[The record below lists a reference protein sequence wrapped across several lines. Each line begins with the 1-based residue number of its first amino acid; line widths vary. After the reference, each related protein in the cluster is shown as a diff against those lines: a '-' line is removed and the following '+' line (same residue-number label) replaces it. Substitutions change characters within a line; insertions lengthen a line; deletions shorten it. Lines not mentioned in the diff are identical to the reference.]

1 MAEFNREEIDYEDQ
15 LRQSERE
22 RKDLKNIIYEL
33 PVGLITVKGGN
44 ELTIDIANHEFCRM
58 SGYELADF
66 SMEKMS
72 MAQLIHMEDY
82 MMFED
87 AAEVCRRG
95 KTSDE
100 FEARI
105 VTADQNV
112 IWAMFQFQ
120 IYTYRSAVPY
130 YLVSCWDITERKK
143 MENEIMLVNERYHML
158 EEVSDDIVL
167 DYDVKK
173 QQFEIPECYL
183 KFAEDKSVKYAG
195 IEELYGA
202 IHPDD
207 RERFQKIFET
217 ALQREMKGTAEYRL
231 RQGGKESGKYAYFRT
246 CYQSIAD
253 YDGKISHIIGRSYD
267 ISTERAVRE
276 KLLRE
281 VQLDPLTRIYNK
293 TASGEI
299 VDAFLEKST
308 QGTHVLYV
316 IDIDDFK
323 KINDTFGH
331 TVGDMVISDIAT
343 LIREQFT
350 DEAVVGRVGGDE
362 FMVFVKDT
370 SLQEAEAK
378 AEQLCTNVQKT
389 LSGDG
394 AVIVVTLSVGMAVT
408 GKDGYDYSTLFE
420 RADHAMYH
428 IKKNGKNHYG
438 FAGETEEGDCEGKN
452 RAEENENRRNL
463 VADKEF
469 LNTAFSLLSHARDI
483 NGSLN
488 VLLEQIGRKYQMN
501 MVSVF
506 EYAPDGKNMLLTNC
520 WSDMGQI
527 YEKNIL
533 PITWPKLMKAEVGEF
548 VQTTPKWQEK
558 RKKEWL
564 EWSGNAIPIQ
574 SIAAVKFEYS
584 NGKTGCIDVGSVE
597 QGKQWRTEEIGTIC
611 ELSRVVAV
619 FVTLREKMQEDQ
631 QAIHKLKNRDRLTGL
646 YNLEAFRTKLVQLL
660 EAEENPQENPQ
671 ENTYAL
677 TMVDVNNFSYVNENF
692 GAEMGDSILKEF
704 SRLLERKKVMAAC
717 RMYSDYFLVLSRGK
731 SQQEIRRRVKE
742 GNEEFEA
749 KLQERYPA
757 GGMKLSAGICFL
769 SGKSS
774 FETILESANLA
785 RKYAKEHNITSGVVY
800 IEKMRQTRDEQVLI
814 ATRFHAAIQ
823 RGEFEMFLQP
833 KFRLKENTIYGAE
846 ALARWHFGEDG
857 YLQPN
862 RFVPALELMGYIKDL
877 DFFILEQLLK
887 YMTKWKK
894 SGKSLFTISTNF
906 SRKHFENGGE
916 AFLQRMHET
925 MDKYDIDPSYI
936 EVEVTES
943 VMTEK
948 LEDLKHCM
956 IELAQMGFRIA
967 IDDFGTGYSSL
978 SVLYEIPANVVKI
991 DKSFTDKV
999 MVDNKGE
1006 FVSQMG
1012 KFIRAAKEEIVVE
1025 GIETEEQRQFLE
1037 SHGFEYGQGYLF
1049 DRPIPADEFERKYL

>member
-183 KFAEDKSVKYAG
+183 KFAEDKR
-195 IEELYGA
+195 A

-438 FAGETEEGDCEGKN
+438 FAGETEEGDCEGKY
-452 RAEENENRRNL
+452 RTEEKENRRNL

-646 YNLEAFRTKLVQLL
+646 YNMEAFRIKLVQLL
-660 EAEENPQENPQ
+660 EAEENPQ

>member
-1 MAEFNREEIDYEDQ
+1 MEKENRKG
-15 LRQSERE
+15 L
-22 RKDLKNIIYEL
+22 IYEFPMGVAVL
-33 PVGLITVKGGN
+33 KGGN
-44 ELTIDIANHEFCRM
+44 SLQIDIANAEFMKAIGHGEQAEPDRNR
-58 SGYELADF
+58 DF
-66 SMEKMS
+66 YDCVYLQD
-72 MAQLIHMEDY
+72 AGV
-82 MMFED
+82 FED
-87 AAEVCRRG
+87 MIEKCREQKRAEEIEV
-95 KTSDE
+95 
-100 FEARI
+100 RI
-105 VTADQNV
+105 ISGQG
-112 IWAMFQFQ
+112 Q
-120 IYTYRSAVPY
+120 ICWVKFWCSIYYYKDAVPY
-130 YLVSCWDITERKK
+130 YLLICKNTNDRK
-143 MENEIMLVNERYHML
+143 ELEDELLLLNEQYSML
-158 EEVSDDIVL
+158 EEVTDDVPFE
-167 DYDVKK
+167 YDVKGK
-173 QQFEIPECYL
+173 RFRIPHKYHINGRLQKDDQDYMEIEKWL
-183 KFAEDKSVKYAG
+183 AFIHKDEQT
-195 IEELYGA
+195 LY
-202 IHPDD
+202 
-207 RERFQKIFET
+207 REVIQNASEREMSGSFDYRMNT
-217 ALQREMKGTAEYRL
+217 ALGGGIPQYCWYRTVYRSIRGTN
-231 RQGGKESGKYAYFRT
+231 
-246 CYQSIAD
+246 
-253 YDGKISHIIGRSYD
+253 GKILKIIGRSYD
-267 ISTERAVRE
+267 ISSDRKIQE
-276 KLLRE
+276 
-281 VQLDPLTRIYNK
+281 QLSEEMRRDPLTHLYNK
-293 TASGEI
+293 VATGEEAERI
-299 VDAFLEKST
+299 LKEYPE
-308 QGTHVLYV
+308 GTHVLFL
-316 IDIDDFK
+316 IDIDNFK
-323 KINDTFGH
+323 SINDTFGH
-331 TVGDMVISDIAT
+331 TVGDTVISDIASA
-343 LIREQFT
+343 LEEQFP
-350 DEAVVGRVGGDE
+350 DHKLVGRVGGDE
-362 FMVFVKDT
+362 FLVLMDNTTLK
-370 SLQEAEAK
+370 Q
-378 AEQLCTNVQKT
+378 AEQKAKELCRHGEKKLV
-389 LSGDG
+389 GDD
-394 AVIVVTLSVGMAVT
+394 AVIHVTMSVGLAVSGQDGNCYT
-408 GKDGYDYSTLFE
+408 ELFDQADRAMYAIKRSGKSNYAFAGKNKTVHTKRNIDTCGKDVDYE
-420 RADHAMYH
+420 
-428 IKKNGKNHYG
+428 KKQGM
-438 FAGETEEGDCEGKN
+438 
-452 RAEENENRRNL
+452 
-463 VADKEF
+463 DKEF

-646 YNLEAFRTKLVQLL
+646 YNMEAFRIKLVQLL
-660 EAEENPQENPQ
+660 EAEENPQ

>member
-1 MAEFNREEIDYEDQ
+1 
-15 LRQSERE
+15 
-22 RKDLKNIIYEL
+22 
-33 PVGLITVKGGN
+33 
-44 ELTIDIANHEFCRM
+44 
-58 SGYELADF
+58 
-66 SMEKMS
+66 
-72 MAQLIHMEDY
+72 
-82 MMFED
+82 
-87 AAEVCRRG
+87 
-95 KTSDE
+95 
-100 FEARI
+100 
-105 VTADQNV
+105 
-112 IWAMFQFQ
+112 
-120 IYTYRSAVPY
+120 
-130 YLVSCWDITERKK
+130 
-143 MENEIMLVNERYHML
+143 
-158 EEVSDDIVL
+158 
-167 DYDVKK
+167 
-173 QQFEIPECYL
+173 
-183 KFAEDKSVKYAG
+183 
-195 IEELYGA
+195 
-202 IHPDD
+202 
-207 RERFQKIFET
+207 
-217 ALQREMKGTAEYRL
+217 
-231 RQGGKESGKYAYFRT
+231 
-246 CYQSIAD
+246 
-253 YDGKISHIIGRSYD
+253 
-267 ISTERAVRE
+267 
-276 KLLRE
+276 
-281 VQLDPLTRIYNK
+281 
-293 TASGEI
+293 
-299 VDAFLEKST
+299 
-308 QGTHVLYV
+308 
-316 IDIDDFK
+316 
-323 KINDTFGH
+323 
-331 TVGDMVISDIAT
+331 
-343 LIREQFT
+343 
-350 DEAVVGRVGGDE
+350 
-362 FMVFVKDT
+362 
-370 SLQEAEAK
+370 
-378 AEQLCTNVQKT
+378 
-389 LSGDG
+389 
-394 AVIVVTLSVGMAVT
+394 
-408 GKDGYDYSTLFE
+408 
-420 RADHAMYH
+420 
-428 IKKNGKNHYG
+428 
-438 FAGETEEGDCEGKN
+438 
-452 RAEENENRRNL
+452 
-463 VADKEF
+463 
-469 LNTAFSLLSHARDI
+469 
-483 NGSLN
+483 
-488 VLLEQIGRKYQMN
+488 MN
-501 MVSVF
+501 F
-506 EYAPDGKNMLLTNC
+506 
-520 WSDMGQI
+520 
-527 YEKNIL
+527 
-533 PITWPKLMKAEVGEF
+533 
-548 VQTTPKWQEK
+548 
-558 RKKEWL
+558 
-564 EWSGNAIPIQ
+564 
-574 SIAAVKFEYS
+574 
-584 NGKTGCIDVGSVE
+584 DVGSVE

-646 YNLEAFRTKLVQLL
+646 YNMEAFRIKLVQLL
-660 EAEENPQENPQ
+660 EAEENPQ

>member
-1 MAEFNREEIDYEDQ
+1 
-15 LRQSERE
+15 
-22 RKDLKNIIYEL
+22 
-33 PVGLITVKGGN
+33 
-44 ELTIDIANHEFCRM
+44 
-58 SGYELADF
+58 
-66 SMEKMS
+66 
-72 MAQLIHMEDY
+72 
-82 MMFED
+82 
-87 AAEVCRRG
+87 
-95 KTSDE
+95 
-100 FEARI
+100 
-105 VTADQNV
+105 
-112 IWAMFQFQ
+112 
-120 IYTYRSAVPY
+120 
-130 YLVSCWDITERKK
+130 
-143 MENEIMLVNERYHML
+143 
-158 EEVSDDIVL
+158 
-167 DYDVKK
+167 
-173 QQFEIPECYL
+173 
-183 KFAEDKSVKYAG
+183 
-195 IEELYGA
+195 
-202 IHPDD
+202 
-207 RERFQKIFET
+207 
-217 ALQREMKGTAEYRL
+217 
-231 RQGGKESGKYAYFRT
+231 
-246 CYQSIAD
+246 
-253 YDGKISHIIGRSYD
+253 
-267 ISTERAVRE
+267 
-276 KLLRE
+276 
-281 VQLDPLTRIYNK
+281 
-293 TASGEI
+293 
-299 VDAFLEKST
+299 
-308 QGTHVLYV
+308 
-316 IDIDDFK
+316 
-323 KINDTFGH
+323 
-331 TVGDMVISDIAT
+331 
-343 LIREQFT
+343 
-350 DEAVVGRVGGDE
+350 
-362 FMVFVKDT
+362 
-370 SLQEAEAK
+370 
-378 AEQLCTNVQKT
+378 
-389 LSGDG
+389 
-394 AVIVVTLSVGMAVT
+394 
-408 GKDGYDYSTLFE
+408 
-420 RADHAMYH
+420 
-428 IKKNGKNHYG
+428 
-438 FAGETEEGDCEGKN
+438 
-452 RAEENENRRNL
+452 
-463 VADKEF
+463 
-469 LNTAFSLLSHARDI
+469 
-483 NGSLN
+483 
-488 VLLEQIGRKYQMN
+488 

-527 YEKNIL
+527 YEKNVL
-533 PITWPKLMKAEVGEF
+533 PITWPKLVKAEVGEF

-558 RKKEWL
+558 RKKEWK

-660 EAEENPQENPQ
+660 EAEENPQEN
-671 ENTYAL
+671 TYAL

-717 RMYSDYFLVLSRGK
+717 RMYSDYFLVLSKGK

-769 SGKSS
+769 SEKSS

-887 YMTKWKK
+887 YMTKWKE

-925 MDKYDIDPSYI
+925 MEKYDIDPSYI

-948 LEDLKHCM
+948 LEDLKRCM

>member
-1 MAEFNREEIDYEDQ
+1 MAEFNKEEIDYEDQ

-350 DEAVVGRVGGDE
+350 DEAVVGGDE

-438 FAGETEEGDCEGKN
+438 FAGETEEGDCEGKY
-452 RAEENENRRNL
+452 RTEEKENRRNL

-646 YNLEAFRTKLVQLL
+646 YNMEAFRIKLVQLL
-660 EAEENPQENPQ
+660 EAEENPQ

-925 MDKYDIDPSYI
+925 MAKYDIDPSYI

>member
-1 MAEFNREEIDYEDQ
+1 
-15 LRQSERE
+15 
-22 RKDLKNIIYEL
+22 
-33 PVGLITVKGGN
+33 
-44 ELTIDIANHEFCRM
+44 
-58 SGYELADF
+58 
-66 SMEKMS
+66 
-72 MAQLIHMEDY
+72 
-82 MMFED
+82 
-87 AAEVCRRG
+87 
-95 KTSDE
+95 
-100 FEARI
+100 
-105 VTADQNV
+105 
-112 IWAMFQFQ
+112 
-120 IYTYRSAVPY
+120 
-130 YLVSCWDITERKK
+130 
-143 MENEIMLVNERYHML
+143 
-158 EEVSDDIVL
+158 
-167 DYDVKK
+167 
-173 QQFEIPECYL
+173 
-183 KFAEDKSVKYAG
+183 
-195 IEELYGA
+195 
-202 IHPDD
+202 
-207 RERFQKIFET
+207 
-217 ALQREMKGTAEYRL
+217 
-231 RQGGKESGKYAYFRT
+231 
-246 CYQSIAD
+246 
-253 YDGKISHIIGRSYD
+253 
-267 ISTERAVRE
+267 
-276 KLLRE
+276 
-281 VQLDPLTRIYNK
+281 
-293 TASGEI
+293 
-299 VDAFLEKST
+299 
-308 QGTHVLYV
+308 
-316 IDIDDFK
+316 
-323 KINDTFGH
+323 
-331 TVGDMVISDIAT
+331 
-343 LIREQFT
+343 
-350 DEAVVGRVGGDE
+350 
-362 FMVFVKDT
+362 
-370 SLQEAEAK
+370 
-378 AEQLCTNVQKT
+378 
-389 LSGDG
+389 
-394 AVIVVTLSVGMAVT
+394 
-408 GKDGYDYSTLFE
+408 
-420 RADHAMYH
+420 
-428 IKKNGKNHYG
+428 
-438 FAGETEEGDCEGKN
+438 
-452 RAEENENRRNL
+452 
-463 VADKEF
+463 
-469 LNTAFSLLSHARDI
+469 
-483 NGSLN
+483 
-488 VLLEQIGRKYQMN
+488 

-646 YNLEAFRTKLVQLL
+646 YNMEAFRTKLVQLL
-660 EAEENPQENPQ
+660 EAEENPQ

>member
-438 FAGETEEGDCEGKN
+438 FAGETEEGDCEGKY
-452 RAEENENRRNL
+452 RTEEKENRRNL

-646 YNLEAFRTKLVQLL
+646 YNMEAFRIKLVQLL
-660 EAEENPQENPQ
+660 EAEENPQ

-774 FETILESANLA
+774 FETILESANL
-785 RKYAKEHNITSGVVY
+785 AKEHNITSGVVY

-999 MVDNKGE
+999 MVDNRGE

>member
-1 MAEFNREEIDYEDQ
+1 
-15 LRQSERE
+15 
-22 RKDLKNIIYEL
+22 
-33 PVGLITVKGGN
+33 
-44 ELTIDIANHEFCRM
+44 
-58 SGYELADF
+58 
-66 SMEKMS
+66 
-72 MAQLIHMEDY
+72 
-82 MMFED
+82 
-87 AAEVCRRG
+87 
-95 KTSDE
+95 
-100 FEARI
+100 
-105 VTADQNV
+105 
-112 IWAMFQFQ
+112 
-120 IYTYRSAVPY
+120 
-130 YLVSCWDITERKK
+130 

-231 RQGGKESGKYAYFRT
+231 RQGGKESGKY
-246 CYQSIAD
+246 AD

-362 FMVFVKDT
+362 FMVFVKDS

-438 FAGETEEGDCEGKN
+438 FAGETEEGDCEGKY
-452 RAEENENRRNL
+452 RTEEKENRRNL

-660 EAEENPQENPQ
+660 EAEENPQEN
-671 ENTYAL
+671 TYAL

-717 RMYSDYFLVLSRGK
+717 RMYSDYFLVLSKGK

-742 GNEEFEA
+742 GNEEFET

-814 ATRFHAAIQ
+814 ATRIHAAIQ

>member
-1 MAEFNREEIDYEDQ
+1 
-15 LRQSERE
+15 
-22 RKDLKNIIYEL
+22 
-33 PVGLITVKGGN
+33 
-44 ELTIDIANHEFCRM
+44 
-58 SGYELADF
+58 
-66 SMEKMS
+66 
-72 MAQLIHMEDY
+72 
-82 MMFED
+82 
-87 AAEVCRRG
+87 
-95 KTSDE
+95 
-100 FEARI
+100 
-105 VTADQNV
+105 
-112 IWAMFQFQ
+112 
-120 IYTYRSAVPY
+120 
-130 YLVSCWDITERKK
+130 
-143 MENEIMLVNERYHML
+143 
-158 EEVSDDIVL
+158 
-167 DYDVKK
+167 
-173 QQFEIPECYL
+173 
-183 KFAEDKSVKYAG
+183 
-195 IEELYGA
+195 
-202 IHPDD
+202 
-207 RERFQKIFET
+207 
-217 ALQREMKGTAEYRL
+217 
-231 RQGGKESGKYAYFRT
+231 
-246 CYQSIAD
+246 
-253 YDGKISHIIGRSYD
+253 
-267 ISTERAVRE
+267 
-276 KLLRE
+276 
-281 VQLDPLTRIYNK
+281 
-293 TASGEI
+293 
-299 VDAFLEKST
+299 
-308 QGTHVLYV
+308 
-316 IDIDDFK
+316 
-323 KINDTFGH
+323 
-331 TVGDMVISDIAT
+331 
-343 LIREQFT
+343 
-350 DEAVVGRVGGDE
+350 
-362 FMVFVKDT
+362 
-370 SLQEAEAK
+370 
-378 AEQLCTNVQKT
+378 
-389 LSGDG
+389 
-394 AVIVVTLSVGMAVT
+394 
-408 GKDGYDYSTLFE
+408 
-420 RADHAMYH
+420 
-428 IKKNGKNHYG
+428 
-438 FAGETEEGDCEGKN
+438 
-452 RAEENENRRNL
+452 
-463 VADKEF
+463 
-469 LNTAFSLLSHARDI
+469 
-483 NGSLN
+483 
-488 VLLEQIGRKYQMN
+488 

-527 YEKNIL
+527 YEKNVL
-533 PITWPKLMKAEVGEF
+533 PITWPKLVKAEVGEF
-548 VQTTPKWQEK
+548 VQTTPKWQKK
-558 RKKEWL
+558 RKKEWN

-597 QGKQWRTEEIGTIC
+597 QDKQWRTEEIGTIC

-619 FVTLREKMQEDQ
+619 FVTLREKMQENQ

-660 EAEENPQENPQ
+660 KAEENPQ

-704 SRLLERKKVMAAC
+704 SWLLERKKVMAAC
-717 RMYSDYFLVLSRGK
+717 RMYSDYFLVLSKGK

-769 SGKSS
+769 SEKSS

-814 ATRFHAAIQ
+814 ATRFYAAIQ

-887 YMTKWKK
+887 YMTKWKE

-956 IELAQMGFRIA
+956 VELAQMGFRIA

>member
-1 MAEFNREEIDYEDQ
+1 
-15 LRQSERE
+15 
-22 RKDLKNIIYEL
+22 
-33 PVGLITVKGGN
+33 
-44 ELTIDIANHEFCRM
+44 
-58 SGYELADF
+58 
-66 SMEKMS
+66 
-72 MAQLIHMEDY
+72 
-82 MMFED
+82 
-87 AAEVCRRG
+87 
-95 KTSDE
+95 
-100 FEARI
+100 
-105 VTADQNV
+105 
-112 IWAMFQFQ
+112 
-120 IYTYRSAVPY
+120 
-130 YLVSCWDITERKK
+130 
-143 MENEIMLVNERYHML
+143 
-158 EEVSDDIVL
+158 
-167 DYDVKK
+167 
-173 QQFEIPECYL
+173 
-183 KFAEDKSVKYAG
+183 
-195 IEELYGA
+195 
-202 IHPDD
+202 
-207 RERFQKIFET
+207 
-217 ALQREMKGTAEYRL
+217 
-231 RQGGKESGKYAYFRT
+231 
-246 CYQSIAD
+246 
-253 YDGKISHIIGRSYD
+253 
-267 ISTERAVRE
+267 
-276 KLLRE
+276 
-281 VQLDPLTRIYNK
+281 
-293 TASGEI
+293 
-299 VDAFLEKST
+299 
-308 QGTHVLYV
+308 
-316 IDIDDFK
+316 
-323 KINDTFGH
+323 
-331 TVGDMVISDIAT
+331 
-343 LIREQFT
+343 
-350 DEAVVGRVGGDE
+350 
-362 FMVFVKDT
+362 
-370 SLQEAEAK
+370 
-378 AEQLCTNVQKT
+378 
-389 LSGDG
+389 
-394 AVIVVTLSVGMAVT
+394 
-408 GKDGYDYSTLFE
+408 
-420 RADHAMYH
+420 
-428 IKKNGKNHYG
+428 
-438 FAGETEEGDCEGKN
+438 
-452 RAEENENRRNL
+452 
-463 VADKEF
+463 
-469 LNTAFSLLSHARDI
+469 
-483 NGSLN
+483 
-488 VLLEQIGRKYQMN
+488 
-501 MVSVF
+501 
-506 EYAPDGKNMLLTNC
+506 
-520 WSDMGQI
+520 
-527 YEKNIL
+527 
-533 PITWPKLMKAEVGEF
+533 MKAEVGEF

-660 EAEENPQENPQ
+660 KAEENPQ

>member
-1 MAEFNREEIDYEDQ
+1 
-15 LRQSERE
+15 
-22 RKDLKNIIYEL
+22 
-33 PVGLITVKGGN
+33 
-44 ELTIDIANHEFCRM
+44 
-58 SGYELADF
+58 
-66 SMEKMS
+66 
-72 MAQLIHMEDY
+72 
-82 MMFED
+82 
-87 AAEVCRRG
+87 
-95 KTSDE
+95 
-100 FEARI
+100 
-105 VTADQNV
+105 
-112 IWAMFQFQ
+112 
-120 IYTYRSAVPY
+120 
-130 YLVSCWDITERKK
+130 
-143 MENEIMLVNERYHML
+143 
-158 EEVSDDIVL
+158 
-167 DYDVKK
+167 
-173 QQFEIPECYL
+173 
-183 KFAEDKSVKYAG
+183 
-195 IEELYGA
+195 
-202 IHPDD
+202 
-207 RERFQKIFET
+207 
-217 ALQREMKGTAEYRL
+217 
-231 RQGGKESGKYAYFRT
+231 
-246 CYQSIAD
+246 
-253 YDGKISHIIGRSYD
+253 
-267 ISTERAVRE
+267 
-276 KLLRE
+276 
-281 VQLDPLTRIYNK
+281 
-293 TASGEI
+293 
-299 VDAFLEKST
+299 
-308 QGTHVLYV
+308 
-316 IDIDDFK
+316 
-323 KINDTFGH
+323 
-331 TVGDMVISDIAT
+331 
-343 LIREQFT
+343 
-350 DEAVVGRVGGDE
+350 
-362 FMVFVKDT
+362 
-370 SLQEAEAK
+370 
-378 AEQLCTNVQKT
+378 
-389 LSGDG
+389 
-394 AVIVVTLSVGMAVT
+394 
-408 GKDGYDYSTLFE
+408 
-420 RADHAMYH
+420 
-428 IKKNGKNHYG
+428 
-438 FAGETEEGDCEGKN
+438 
-452 RAEENENRRNL
+452 
-463 VADKEF
+463 
-469 LNTAFSLLSHARDI
+469 
-483 NGSLN
+483 
-488 VLLEQIGRKYQMN
+488 
-501 MVSVF
+501 
-506 EYAPDGKNMLLTNC
+506 
-520 WSDMGQI
+520 
-527 YEKNIL
+527 
-533 PITWPKLMKAEVGEF
+533 
-548 VQTTPKWQEK
+548 
-558 RKKEWL
+558 
-564 EWSGNAIPIQ
+564 
-574 SIAAVKFEYS
+574 
-584 NGKTGCIDVGSVE
+584 
-597 QGKQWRTEEIGTIC
+597 
-611 ELSRVVAV
+611 
-619 FVTLREKMQEDQ
+619 MQEDQ

-660 EAEENPQENPQ
+660 KAEENPQ

-704 SRLLERKKVMAAC
+704 SQLLERKKVMTAC
-717 RMYSDYFLVLSRGK
+717 RMYSDYFLVLSKGK

>member
-1 MAEFNREEIDYEDQ
+1 
-15 LRQSERE
+15 
-22 RKDLKNIIYEL
+22 
-33 PVGLITVKGGN
+33 
-44 ELTIDIANHEFCRM
+44 
-58 SGYELADF
+58 
-66 SMEKMS
+66 
-72 MAQLIHMEDY
+72 
-82 MMFED
+82 
-87 AAEVCRRG
+87 
-95 KTSDE
+95 
-100 FEARI
+100 
-105 VTADQNV
+105 
-112 IWAMFQFQ
+112 
-120 IYTYRSAVPY
+120 
-130 YLVSCWDITERKK
+130 
-143 MENEIMLVNERYHML
+143 
-158 EEVSDDIVL
+158 
-167 DYDVKK
+167 
-173 QQFEIPECYL
+173 
-183 KFAEDKSVKYAG
+183 
-195 IEELYGA
+195 
-202 IHPDD
+202 
-207 RERFQKIFET
+207 
-217 ALQREMKGTAEYRL
+217 
-231 RQGGKESGKYAYFRT
+231 
-246 CYQSIAD
+246 
-253 YDGKISHIIGRSYD
+253 
-267 ISTERAVRE
+267 
-276 KLLRE
+276 
-281 VQLDPLTRIYNK
+281 
-293 TASGEI
+293 
-299 VDAFLEKST
+299 
-308 QGTHVLYV
+308 
-316 IDIDDFK
+316 
-323 KINDTFGH
+323 
-331 TVGDMVISDIAT
+331 
-343 LIREQFT
+343 
-350 DEAVVGRVGGDE
+350 
-362 FMVFVKDT
+362 
-370 SLQEAEAK
+370 
-378 AEQLCTNVQKT
+378 
-389 LSGDG
+389 
-394 AVIVVTLSVGMAVT
+394 
-408 GKDGYDYSTLFE
+408 
-420 RADHAMYH
+420 
-428 IKKNGKNHYG
+428 
-438 FAGETEEGDCEGKN
+438 
-452 RAEENENRRNL
+452 
-463 VADKEF
+463 
-469 LNTAFSLLSHARDI
+469 
-483 NGSLN
+483 
-488 VLLEQIGRKYQMN
+488 

-660 EAEENPQENPQ
+660 EAEENPQEN
-671 ENTYAL
+671 TYAL

-769 SGKSS
+769 SEKSS

-814 ATRFHAAIQ
+814 ATRFYAAIQ

-887 YMTKWKK
+887 YMTKWKE

>member
-1 MAEFNREEIDYEDQ
+1 
-15 LRQSERE
+15 
-22 RKDLKNIIYEL
+22 
-33 PVGLITVKGGN
+33 
-44 ELTIDIANHEFCRM
+44 
-58 SGYELADF
+58 
-66 SMEKMS
+66 
-72 MAQLIHMEDY
+72 
-82 MMFED
+82 
-87 AAEVCRRG
+87 
-95 KTSDE
+95 
-100 FEARI
+100 
-105 VTADQNV
+105 
-112 IWAMFQFQ
+112 
-120 IYTYRSAVPY
+120 
-130 YLVSCWDITERKK
+130 
-143 MENEIMLVNERYHML
+143 
-158 EEVSDDIVL
+158 
-167 DYDVKK
+167 
-173 QQFEIPECYL
+173 
-183 KFAEDKSVKYAG
+183 
-195 IEELYGA
+195 
-202 IHPDD
+202 
-207 RERFQKIFET
+207 
-217 ALQREMKGTAEYRL
+217 
-231 RQGGKESGKYAYFRT
+231 
-246 CYQSIAD
+246 
-253 YDGKISHIIGRSYD
+253 
-267 ISTERAVRE
+267 
-276 KLLRE
+276 
-281 VQLDPLTRIYNK
+281 
-293 TASGEI
+293 
-299 VDAFLEKST
+299 
-308 QGTHVLYV
+308 
-316 IDIDDFK
+316 
-323 KINDTFGH
+323 
-331 TVGDMVISDIAT
+331 
-343 LIREQFT
+343 
-350 DEAVVGRVGGDE
+350 
-362 FMVFVKDT
+362 
-370 SLQEAEAK
+370 
-378 AEQLCTNVQKT
+378 
-389 LSGDG
+389 
-394 AVIVVTLSVGMAVT
+394 
-408 GKDGYDYSTLFE
+408 
-420 RADHAMYH
+420 
-428 IKKNGKNHYG
+428 
-438 FAGETEEGDCEGKN
+438 
-452 RAEENENRRNL
+452 
-463 VADKEF
+463 
-469 LNTAFSLLSHARDI
+469 
-483 NGSLN
+483 
-488 VLLEQIGRKYQMN
+488 

-660 EAEENPQENPQ
+660 KAEENPQ

-717 RMYSDYFLVLSRGK
+717 RMYSDYFLVLSKGK
-731 SQQEIRRRVKE
+731 SQQELRRRVKE

-769 SGKSS
+769 SEKSS

-887 YMTKWKK
+887 YMTKWKE

-925 MDKYDIDPSYI
+925 MEKYDIDPSYI

>member
-1 MAEFNREEIDYEDQ
+1 MAEFNKEEIDYEDQ

-58 SGYELADF
+58 SGYRSADF
-66 SMEKMS
+66 SMEKMC

-276 KLLRE
+276 KLRE

-438 FAGETEEGDCEGKN
+438 FAGETEEGDCEGKYCT
-452 RAEENENRRNL
+452 EEKENRRNL

-660 EAEENPQENPQ
+660 EAEENPQEN
-671 ENTYAL
+671 TYAL

-717 RMYSDYFLVLSRGK
+717 RMYSDYFLALSKGK

-887 YMTKWKK
+887 YMTKWKE

-916 AFLQRMHET
+916 AFLQRIHET
-925 MDKYDIDPSYI
+925 MAKYDIDPSYI

>member
-316 IDIDDFK
+316 IDIDFK

-438 FAGETEEGDCEGKN
+438 FAGETEEGDCEGKY
-452 RAEENENRRNL
+452 RTEEKENRRNL

-646 YNLEAFRTKLVQLL
+646 YNMEAFRIKLVQLL
-660 EAEENPQENPQ
+660 EAEENPQ

>member
-1 MAEFNREEIDYEDQ
+1 
-15 LRQSERE
+15 
-22 RKDLKNIIYEL
+22 
-33 PVGLITVKGGN
+33 
-44 ELTIDIANHEFCRM
+44 
-58 SGYELADF
+58 
-66 SMEKMS
+66 
-72 MAQLIHMEDY
+72 
-82 MMFED
+82 
-87 AAEVCRRG
+87 
-95 KTSDE
+95 
-100 FEARI
+100 
-105 VTADQNV
+105 
-112 IWAMFQFQ
+112 
-120 IYTYRSAVPY
+120 
-130 YLVSCWDITERKK
+130 
-143 MENEIMLVNERYHML
+143 
-158 EEVSDDIVL
+158 
-167 DYDVKK
+167 
-173 QQFEIPECYL
+173 
-183 KFAEDKSVKYAG
+183 
-195 IEELYGA
+195 
-202 IHPDD
+202 
-207 RERFQKIFET
+207 
-217 ALQREMKGTAEYRL
+217 
-231 RQGGKESGKYAYFRT
+231 
-246 CYQSIAD
+246 
-253 YDGKISHIIGRSYD
+253 
-267 ISTERAVRE
+267 
-276 KLLRE
+276 
-281 VQLDPLTRIYNK
+281 
-293 TASGEI
+293 
-299 VDAFLEKST
+299 
-308 QGTHVLYV
+308 
-316 IDIDDFK
+316 
-323 KINDTFGH
+323 
-331 TVGDMVISDIAT
+331 
-343 LIREQFT
+343 
-350 DEAVVGRVGGDE
+350 
-362 FMVFVKDT
+362 
-370 SLQEAEAK
+370 
-378 AEQLCTNVQKT
+378 
-389 LSGDG
+389 
-394 AVIVVTLSVGMAVT
+394 
-408 GKDGYDYSTLFE
+408 
-420 RADHAMYH
+420 
-428 IKKNGKNHYG
+428 
-438 FAGETEEGDCEGKN
+438 
-452 RAEENENRRNL
+452 
-463 VADKEF
+463 
-469 LNTAFSLLSHARDI
+469 
-483 NGSLN
+483 
-488 VLLEQIGRKYQMN
+488 

-611 ELSRVVAV
+611 ELSRVVPV

-646 YNLEAFRTKLVQLL
+646 YNMEAFRIKLVQLL
-660 EAEENPQENPQ
+660 EAEENPQ

-887 YMTKWKK
+887 YMTKWKE

>member
-58 SGYELADF
+58 SGYRSADF
-66 SMEKMS
+66 SMEKMC

-362 FMVFVKDT
+362 FMVFVK
-370 SLQEAEAK
+370 AEAK

-438 FAGETEEGDCEGKN
+438 FAGETEEGDCEGKY
-452 RAEENENRRNL
+452 RTEEKENRRNL

-574 SIAAVKFEYS
+574 SIAAVKLEYS

-646 YNLEAFRTKLVQLL
+646 YNMEAFRIKLVQLL
-660 EAEENPQENPQ
+660 EAEENPQ

>member
-1 MAEFNREEIDYEDQ
+1 MAEFNKEEIDYEDQ

-58 SGYELADF
+58 SGYRSADF
-66 SMEKMS
+66 SMEKMC

-207 RERFQKIFET
+207 RERFQKMFET

-246 CYQSIAD
+246 RYQSIAD

-438 FAGETEEGDCEGKN
+438 FAGETEEGDCEGKY
-452 RAEENENRRNL
+452 RTEEKENRRNL

-660 EAEENPQENPQ
+660 EAEENPQE
-671 ENTYAL
+671 
-677 TMVDVNNFSYVNENF
+677 
-692 GAEMGDSILKEF
+692 
-704 SRLLERKKVMAAC
+704 
-717 RMYSDYFLVLSRGK
+717 
-731 SQQEIRRRVKE
+731 IRRRVKE

-814 ATRFHAAIQ
+814 ATRFYAAIQ

-846 ALARWHFGEDG
+846 ALARWHFGEEG

-877 DFFILEQLLK
+877 DFFIFEQLLK
-887 YMTKWKK
+887 YMTKWKE

-916 AFLQRMHET
+916 AFLQRIHET
-925 MDKYDIDPSYI
+925 MAKYDIDPSYI

-948 LEDLKHCM
+948 LGDLKRCM

-999 MVDNKGE
+999 MVDNRGE

>member
-1 MAEFNREEIDYEDQ
+1 
-15 LRQSERE
+15 
-22 RKDLKNIIYEL
+22 
-33 PVGLITVKGGN
+33 
-44 ELTIDIANHEFCRM
+44 
-58 SGYELADF
+58 
-66 SMEKMS
+66 
-72 MAQLIHMEDY
+72 
-82 MMFED
+82 
-87 AAEVCRRG
+87 
-95 KTSDE
+95 
-100 FEARI
+100 
-105 VTADQNV
+105 
-112 IWAMFQFQ
+112 
-120 IYTYRSAVPY
+120 
-130 YLVSCWDITERKK
+130 
-143 MENEIMLVNERYHML
+143 
-158 EEVSDDIVL
+158 
-167 DYDVKK
+167 
-173 QQFEIPECYL
+173 
-183 KFAEDKSVKYAG
+183 
-195 IEELYGA
+195 
-202 IHPDD
+202 
-207 RERFQKIFET
+207 
-217 ALQREMKGTAEYRL
+217 
-231 RQGGKESGKYAYFRT
+231 
-246 CYQSIAD
+246 
-253 YDGKISHIIGRSYD
+253 
-267 ISTERAVRE
+267 
-276 KLLRE
+276 
-281 VQLDPLTRIYNK
+281 
-293 TASGEI
+293 
-299 VDAFLEKST
+299 
-308 QGTHVLYV
+308 
-316 IDIDDFK
+316 
-323 KINDTFGH
+323 
-331 TVGDMVISDIAT
+331 
-343 LIREQFT
+343 
-350 DEAVVGRVGGDE
+350 
-362 FMVFVKDT
+362 
-370 SLQEAEAK
+370 
-378 AEQLCTNVQKT
+378 
-389 LSGDG
+389 
-394 AVIVVTLSVGMAVT
+394 
-408 GKDGYDYSTLFE
+408 
-420 RADHAMYH
+420 
-428 IKKNGKNHYG
+428 
-438 FAGETEEGDCEGKN
+438 
-452 RAEENENRRNL
+452 
-463 VADKEF
+463 
-469 LNTAFSLLSHARDI
+469 
-483 NGSLN
+483 
-488 VLLEQIGRKYQMN
+488 
-501 MVSVF
+501 
-506 EYAPDGKNMLLTNC
+506 MLLTNC

-646 YNLEAFRTKLVQLL
+646 YNMEAFRTKLVQLL
-660 EAEENPQENPQ
+660 EAEENPQ

>member
-1 MAEFNREEIDYEDQ
+1 MAEFNKEEIDYEDQ

-44 ELTIDIANHEFCRM
+44 ELTIDTVNREFCRM

-66 SMEKMS
+66 SMGKMS

-95 KTSDE
+95 KISDE

-105 VTADQNV
+105 VSSDQKV

-120 IYTYRSAVPY
+120 IYAYRSAVPY

-195 IEELYGA
+195 AEELYGA
-202 IHPDD
+202 IYPDD
-207 RERFQKIFET
+207 RERFQKMFET

-246 CYQSIAD
+246 YYQSIAD

-293 TASGEI
+293 TASREM
-299 VDAFLEKST
+299 VDAFLEKAT
-308 QGTHVLYV
+308 QGMHVLYV

-323 KINDTFGH
+323 TINDTFGH
-331 TVGDMVISDIAT
+331 TVGDMVISDIAA

-350 DEAVVGRVGGDE
+350 EEAIVGRVGGDE
-362 FMVFVKDT
+362 FIVFMKDT
-370 SLQEAEAK
+370 SVKEAEKK
-378 AEQLCTNVQKT
+378 AEQMCRNVRKT

-394 AVIVVTLSVGMAVT
+394 AVIHVTMSVGMAVT
-408 GKDGYDYSTLFE
+408 GKDGYDYNTLFE

-438 FAGETEEGDCEGKN
+438 FAGENEEGDCEGKN

-488 VLLEQIGRKYQMN
+488 VLLEQMGRKFQMN

-527 YEKNIL
+527 YEKNML
-533 PITWPKLMKAEVGEF
+533 PITWPKLMQAEVGEF
-548 VQTTPKWQEK
+548 VQTTPKWQER
-558 RKKEWL
+558 RKKEWK

-597 QGKQWRTEEIGTIC
+597 PDKQWHAEEIGTIC
-611 ELSRVVAV
+611 ELGRVVAV
-619 FVTLREKMQEDQ
+619 FVTLREKIQADQ
-631 QAIHKLKNRDRLTGL
+631 QAIHKLKNRDKLTGL
-646 YNLEAFRTKLVQLL
+646 YNLDAFRTKLVQLL
-660 EAEENPQENPQ
+660 EAEENPQ

-704 SRLLERKKVMAAC
+704 SQLLERKKVMAAC
-717 RMYSDYFLVLSRGK
+717 RMYSDYFLVLSKGK
-731 SQQEIRRRVKE
+731 SQSEIRRRIKE

-769 SGKSS
+769 SEKSS
-774 FETILESANLA
+774 FDTILESANLA

-800 IEKMRQTRDEQVLI
+800 MEKMRQTRDEQVLI
-814 ATRFHAAIQ
+814 ATRFYAAIQ

-846 ALARWHFGEDG
+846 ALARWHFGENC
-857 YLQPN
+857 YLQPD

-877 DFFILEQLLK
+877 DFFIFEQLLK
-887 YMTKWKK
+887 YMTKWKE

-916 AFLQRMHET
+916 AFLQRIHET
-925 MDKYDIDPSYI
+925 MAKYDIDPSYI

-948 LEDLKHCM
+948 LGDLKRCM

-999 MVDNKGE
+999 MVDNRGE

>member
-1 MAEFNREEIDYEDQ
+1 MAEFNKEEIDYEDQ

-58 SGYELADF
+58 SGYRSADF
-66 SMEKMS
+66 SMEKMC

-438 FAGETEEGDCEGKN
+438 FAGETEEGDCEGKY
-452 RAEENENRRNL
+452 RTEEKENRRNL

-469 LNTAFSLLSHARDI
+469 LNTAFLLLSHARDM

-488 VLLEQIGRKYQMN
+488 VLLERIGRRYHLD
-501 MVSVF
+501 MVAVF
-506 EYAPDGKNMLLTNC
+506 EYDEQIPQMTLTNY
-520 WSDMGQI
+520 WSTFGQI
-527 YEKNIL
+527 YEKNVIKPIRTEVVEAGSGDFVIL
-533 PITWPKLMKAEVGEF
+533 NDTDETHYKRLSFENWNTGENRIT
-548 VQTTPKWQEK
+548 Q
-558 RKKEWL
+558 
-564 EWSGNAIPIQ
+564 
-574 SIAAVKFEYS
+574 IAVAKFEYS
-584 NGKTGCIDVGSVE
+584 GSKTGGLYFGVQNRQNYFESAD
-597 QGKQWRTEEIGTIC
+597 RTTFC
-611 ELSRVVAV
+611 ELARVTSV
-619 FVTLREKMQEDQ
+619 FVSLRNKLRDDQ
-631 QAIHKLKNRDRLTGL
+631 KEIRHLQDRDQLTGL
-646 YNLEAFRTKLVQLL
+646 YNLEAFKYRLKNILA
-660 EAEENPQENPQ
+660 EAKQGQEH
-671 ENTYAL
+671 YAL
-677 TMVDVNNFSYVNENF
+677 VHIDIDKFSYVNENY
-692 GAEMGDSILKEF
+692 GQQTGDAILKDFAGGIQTNE
-704 SRLLERKKVMAAC
+704 RVLLAC
-717 RMYSDYFLVLSRGK
+717 RMYSDYFILLLKGKDQSEIEKLVAWST
-731 SQQEIRRRVKE
+731 EHY
-742 GNEEFEA
+742 EE
-749 KLQERYPA
+749 KLKKRYPS
-757 GGMKLSAGICFL
+757 GTLRLSVGICHIENLNEKFD
-769 SGKSS
+769 
-774 FETILESANLA
+774 TILESANLA
-785 RKYAKEHNITSGVVY
+785 RKLVKEQGGSGICVYKEEMRAK
-800 IEKMRQTRDEQVLI
+800 RDD
-814 ATRFHAAIQ
+814 AIQ
-823 RGEFEMFLQP
+823 ITGRFYGAMQQGELEVYLQP
-833 KFRLKENTIYGAE
+833 KFNLEERKIYGAE
-846 ALARWHFGEDG
+846 ALARWRTKTGEMIMPG
-857 YLQPN
+857 
-862 RFVPALELMGYIKDL
+862 RFVPPLENIGYVVDL
-877 DFFILEQLLK
+877 DFYIYEQLLRAMK
-887 YMTKWKK
+887 RWKK
-894 SGKSLFTISTNF
+894 AGKELFLPPLHRGS
-906 SRKHFENGGE
+906 
-916 AFLQRMHET
+916 AV
-925 MDKYDIDPSYI
+925 PSAPGLRYLPI
-936 EVEVTES
+936 FRDATLKAVE
-943 VMTEK
+943 
-948 LEDLKHCM
+948 
-956 IELAQMGFRIA
+956 
-967 IDDFGTGYSSL
+967 
-978 SVLYEIPANVVKI
+978 KI
-991 DKSFTDKV
+991 LPD
-999 MVDNKGE
+999 
-1006 FVSQMG
+1006 
-1012 KFIRAAKEEIVVE
+1012 A
-1025 GIETEEQRQFLE
+1025 
-1037 SHGFEYGQGYLF
+1037 
-1049 DRPIPADEFERKYL
+1049 

>member
-1 MAEFNREEIDYEDQ
+1 
-15 LRQSERE
+15 
-22 RKDLKNIIYEL
+22 
-33 PVGLITVKGGN
+33 
-44 ELTIDIANHEFCRM
+44 
-58 SGYELADF
+58 
-66 SMEKMS
+66 
-72 MAQLIHMEDY
+72 
-82 MMFED
+82 
-87 AAEVCRRG
+87 
-95 KTSDE
+95 
-100 FEARI
+100 
-105 VTADQNV
+105 
-112 IWAMFQFQ
+112 
-120 IYTYRSAVPY
+120 
-130 YLVSCWDITERKK
+130 
-143 MENEIMLVNERYHML
+143 
-158 EEVSDDIVL
+158 
-167 DYDVKK
+167 
-173 QQFEIPECYL
+173 
-183 KFAEDKSVKYAG
+183 
-195 IEELYGA
+195 
-202 IHPDD
+202 
-207 RERFQKIFET
+207 
-217 ALQREMKGTAEYRL
+217 
-231 RQGGKESGKYAYFRT
+231 
-246 CYQSIAD
+246 
-253 YDGKISHIIGRSYD
+253 
-267 ISTERAVRE
+267 
-276 KLLRE
+276 
-281 VQLDPLTRIYNK
+281 
-293 TASGEI
+293 
-299 VDAFLEKST
+299 
-308 QGTHVLYV
+308 
-316 IDIDDFK
+316 
-323 KINDTFGH
+323 
-331 TVGDMVISDIAT
+331 
-343 LIREQFT
+343 
-350 DEAVVGRVGGDE
+350 
-362 FMVFVKDT
+362 
-370 SLQEAEAK
+370 
-378 AEQLCTNVQKT
+378 
-389 LSGDG
+389 
-394 AVIVVTLSVGMAVT
+394 
-408 GKDGYDYSTLFE
+408 
-420 RADHAMYH
+420 
-428 IKKNGKNHYG
+428 
-438 FAGETEEGDCEGKN
+438 
-452 RAEENENRRNL
+452 
-463 VADKEF
+463 
-469 LNTAFSLLSHARDI
+469 
-483 NGSLN
+483 
-488 VLLEQIGRKYQMN
+488 

-646 YNLEAFRTKLVQLL
+646 YNMEAFRIKLVQLL
-660 EAEENPQENPQ
+660 EAEENPQ

-1025 GIETEEQRQFLE
+1025 GIETEEQRQFLNMGRGICLTGRSRQMNLKE
-1037 SHGFEYGQGYLF
+1037 NIYKLLFFEDY
-1049 DRPIPADEFERKYL
+1049 I

>member
-438 FAGETEEGDCEGKN
+438 FAGETEEGDCEGKY
-452 RAEENENRRNL
+452 RTEEKENRRNL

-646 YNLEAFRTKLVQLL
+646 YNMELL
-660 EAEENPQENPQ
+660 EAEENPQ

>member
-1 MAEFNREEIDYEDQ
+1 MAEFNKEEIDYEDQ

-316 IDIDDFK
+316 IDIDNFK

-438 FAGETEEGDCEGKN
+438 FAGETEEGDCEGKY
-452 RAEENENRRNL
+452 RTEEKENRRNL

-646 YNLEAFRTKLVQLL
+646 YNMEAFRIKLVQLL
-660 EAEENPQENPQ
+660 EAEENPQ

-774 FETILESANLA
+774 FA

-999 MVDNKGE
+999 MVDNRGE

>member
-438 FAGETEEGDCEGKN
+438 FAGETEEGDCEGKY
-452 RAEENENRRNL
+452 RTEEKENRRNL

-619 FVTLREKMQEDQ
+619 FVTLREKQ

-646 YNLEAFRTKLVQLL
+646 YNMEAFRIKLVQLL
-660 EAEENPQENPQ
+660 EAEENPQ

>member
-1 MAEFNREEIDYEDQ
+1 
-15 LRQSERE
+15 
-22 RKDLKNIIYEL
+22 
-33 PVGLITVKGGN
+33 
-44 ELTIDIANHEFCRM
+44 
-58 SGYELADF
+58 
-66 SMEKMS
+66 
-72 MAQLIHMEDY
+72 
-82 MMFED
+82 
-87 AAEVCRRG
+87 
-95 KTSDE
+95 
-100 FEARI
+100 
-105 VTADQNV
+105 
-112 IWAMFQFQ
+112 
-120 IYTYRSAVPY
+120 
-130 YLVSCWDITERKK
+130 
-143 MENEIMLVNERYHML
+143 
-158 EEVSDDIVL
+158 
-167 DYDVKK
+167 
-173 QQFEIPECYL
+173 
-183 KFAEDKSVKYAG
+183 
-195 IEELYGA
+195 
-202 IHPDD
+202 
-207 RERFQKIFET
+207 
-217 ALQREMKGTAEYRL
+217 
-231 RQGGKESGKYAYFRT
+231 
-246 CYQSIAD
+246 
-253 YDGKISHIIGRSYD
+253 
-267 ISTERAVRE
+267 
-276 KLLRE
+276 
-281 VQLDPLTRIYNK
+281 
-293 TASGEI
+293 
-299 VDAFLEKST
+299 
-308 QGTHVLYV
+308 
-316 IDIDDFK
+316 
-323 KINDTFGH
+323 
-331 TVGDMVISDIAT
+331 
-343 LIREQFT
+343 
-350 DEAVVGRVGGDE
+350 
-362 FMVFVKDT
+362 
-370 SLQEAEAK
+370 
-378 AEQLCTNVQKT
+378 
-389 LSGDG
+389 
-394 AVIVVTLSVGMAVT
+394 
-408 GKDGYDYSTLFE
+408 
-420 RADHAMYH
+420 
-428 IKKNGKNHYG
+428 
-438 FAGETEEGDCEGKN
+438 
-452 RAEENENRRNL
+452 
-463 VADKEF
+463 
-469 LNTAFSLLSHARDI
+469 
-483 NGSLN
+483 
-488 VLLEQIGRKYQMN
+488 

-558 RKKEWL
+558 RKKEWM

-660 EAEENPQENPQ
+660 EAEENPQEN
-671 ENTYAL
+671 TYAL

-717 RMYSDYFLVLSRGK
+717 RMCSDYFLVLPKGK

-887 YMTKWKK
+887 YMTKWKE

-925 MDKYDIDPSYI
+925 MDKCDIDPSYI

>member
-1 MAEFNREEIDYEDQ
+1 MAEFNKEEIDYEDQ

-58 SGYELADF
+58 SGYRSADF
-66 SMEKMS
+66 SMEKMC

-173 QQFEIPECYL
+173 QQ
-183 KFAEDKSVKYAG
+183 FAEDKSVKYAG

-438 FAGETEEGDCEGKN
+438 FAGETEEGDCEGKY
-452 RAEENENRRNL
+452 RTEEKENRRNL

-584 NGKTGCIDVGSVE
+584 NGKTGCIDAGSVE

-660 EAEENPQENPQ
+660 KAEENPQ

-704 SRLLERKKVMAAC
+704 SQLLERKKVMTAC
-717 RMYSDYFLVLSRGK
+717 RMYSDYFLVLSKGK